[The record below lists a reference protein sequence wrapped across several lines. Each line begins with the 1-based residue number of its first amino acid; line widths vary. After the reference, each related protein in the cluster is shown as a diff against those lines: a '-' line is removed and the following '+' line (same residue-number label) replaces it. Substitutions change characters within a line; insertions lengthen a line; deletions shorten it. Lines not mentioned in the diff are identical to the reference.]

1 MARLFVGPREQQ
13 FIADI
18 TKEYIKDIV
27 GQYIIYYPVSMI
39 NTQIH
44 PVYEEAVQKIFEK
57 PIKIDCIAGQSEPS
71 REYNSFGIDKTSKI
85 EILIQSR
92 DLIDKNLELQIGDFF
107 IYGSVIYEI
116 DDLFQELNIFG
127 QDDYSRNWRLTGILA
142 RTGNVDLETFGQLL
156 VDAKNFKQS
165 EVQKTFQQQRGLKQ
179 TSVEGNTG
187 DVRQMRERLGDE
199 MAPIALG
206 EGPREVVQEE
216 NEKSS
221 TFEHSTNT
229 LYDDI

>member
-1 MARLFVGPREQQ
+1 MARLFVGPREQHL
-13 FIADI
+13 IADI

-27 GQYIIYYPVSMI
+27 GQYIIYYPISMI
-39 NTQIH
+39 NTKIH

-57 PIKIDCIAGQSEPS
+57 PIKIDCIAGQPEPS
-71 REYNSFGIDKTSKI
+71 KEFNQFGIDKSTKV

-92 DLIDKNLELQIGDFF
+92 DLIDKELVLQLGDFF
-107 IYGSVIYEI
+107 VYGSKIYEI
-116 DDLFQELNIFG
+116 DNLIEEQNIFG
-127 QDDYSRNWRLTGILA
+127 QDDYSRNWLMTGLLA
-142 RTGNVDLETFGQLL
+142 REGNVDLETFGQLL
-156 VDAKNFKQS
+156 ADAKIFKQS
-165 EVQKTFQQQRGLKQ
+165 EVQKTFQQQRGLKE
-179 TSVEGNTG
+179 TSLEGNTG
-187 DVRQMRERLGDE
+187 DVRQLRDRLSDE

-221 TFEHSTNT
+221 SFEHSTNT